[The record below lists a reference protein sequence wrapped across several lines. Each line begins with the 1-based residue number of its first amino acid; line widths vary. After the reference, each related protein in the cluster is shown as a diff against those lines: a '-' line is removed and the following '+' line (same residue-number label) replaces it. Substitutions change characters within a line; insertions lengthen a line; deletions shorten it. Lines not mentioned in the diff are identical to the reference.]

1 MASEAKAVMPITA
14 KQALEQWNAGKD
26 VPAFQV
32 EGNPERQREIFA
44 VAFDMIGGD
53 YSLTQ
58 DLAELRRV
66 VPAGDLTDRE
76 FETAHSI
83 AYVAMKVG
91 WSKMVS
97 QHIHR
102 DSPAITI
109 SKQKD

>member
-1 MASEAKAVMPITA
+1 MAAEAVMPVTA
-14 KQALEQWNAGKD
+14 KQALEQWNAGKG

-32 EGNPERQREIFA
+32 EGDPERQREIYI
-44 VAFDMIGGD
+44 VAFSMIGGD

-58 DLAELRRV
+58 DLAELRRL
-66 VPAGDLTDRE
+66 VPTGDLTDRE

-97 QHIHR
+97 QHTHK
-102 DSPAITI
+102 DSPAIVV
-109 SKQKD
+109 SKE